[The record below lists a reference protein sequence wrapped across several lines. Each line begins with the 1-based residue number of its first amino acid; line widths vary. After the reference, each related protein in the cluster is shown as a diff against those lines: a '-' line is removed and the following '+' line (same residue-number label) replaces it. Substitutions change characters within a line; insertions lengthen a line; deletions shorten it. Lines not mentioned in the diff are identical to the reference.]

1 MKSKINTEIYTT
13 EGSPG
18 VISIRRPDW
27 NMTGEYTCFVQT
39 FESTDKR
46 SSRLQII
53 GEYSSR
59 FHFRDLKKII
69 LVFLT
74 VPESD
79 FLLETKM
86 DGTRENV
93 EVMCAVQNVFPQPVL
108 YVK

>member
-1 MKSKINTEIYTT
+1 MKSKINTEIFTL

-53 GEYSSR
+53 GK
-59 FHFRDLKKII
+59 F
-69 LVFLT
+69 
-74 VPESD
+74 
-79 FLLETKM
+79 
-86 DGTRENV
+86 
-93 EVMCAVQNVFPQPVL
+93 C
-108 YVK
+108 